1 MRAFVVDKGIAG
13 LQERPI
19 PEPADGEA
27 LLRIRRAGICN
38 TDLEIIRG
46 YMQFSGVLGHEF
58 VAEVVACPS
67 DTRWLGKRVVG
78 EINVPCDNCDF
89 CSRGIPSHCR
99 NRTTVGIDRHDGAF
113 ADYMTLLT
121 KCLHLVPDSISDD
134 EAVFVEPLAA
144 ALQVTELEPVHP
156 DSEVVLVGA
165 GKLGILTAQVLQLTG
180 ANLRVVIRSYRP
192 VPMLEKLG
200 LAWAR
205 LEDLPRKQ
213 ADVVVE
219 CTGNESGFNAALEL
233 VKPRGSIVLKSTYVG
248 SPNVNLTKVVVDEI
262 RLIGNRCGPFDSAL
276 KLLESGKV
284 NVLPLID
291 SRYSL
296 DDVSPALER
305 AAAPG
310 ALKVLLE
317 V

>member
-1 MRAFVVDKGIAG
+1 
-13 LQERPI
+13 
-19 PEPADGEA
+19 
-27 LLRIRRAGICN
+27 
-38 TDLEIIRG
+38 
-46 YMQFSGVLGHEF
+46 
-58 VAEVVACPS
+58 
-67 DTRWLGKRVVG
+67 
-78 EINVPCDNCDF
+78 
-89 CSRGIPSHCR
+89 
-99 NRTTVGIDRHDGAF
+99 
-113 ADYMTLLT
+113 MTLRT
-121 KCLHLVPDSISDD
+121 KCLHFLPDSLSDD
-134 EAVFVEPLAA
+134 QAVFVEPLAA

-156 DSEVVLVGA
+156 DSEVILIGA

-180 ANLRVVIRSYRP
+180 ANLRVVIRSHRP
-192 VPMLEKLG
+192 VPILEKLG

-248 SPNVNLTKVVVDEI
+248 NPNVNLTRVVVDEI
-262 RLIGNRCGPFDSAL
+262 RLIGNRCGPFESAI
-276 KLLESGKV
+276 KLLDAGKV

-296 DDVSPALER
+296 DDVSRAFER